1 MSKVKL
7 GKWIKAERDYD
18 KMIYLT
24 EEDDTIKD
32 RPKHLYT
39 NLLAHQKTTV
49 KAMLDLETRRFVR
62 VKSLPKPTSY
72 WNNTNAGPV
81 KSLESPV
88 IETTAGVLSEK
99 LGSGKSF
106 EMLALISLNPIPK
119 AFSEITSMDFPLSD
133 EVQGHSYSAA
143 NNKTAFKEAGFGLE
157 IRKTYKTL
165 FRQTV
170 IFVSKSV
177 LVQWTQYIQ
186 DYTDF
191 KVMVIGD
198 VRALRKLHQM
208 VFAPTKESNRSSL
221 YKYDIIL
228 VKNKTVSG
236 KFDIP
241 EIKGTYLEKNKI
253 KPILTLFGEM
263 FSNICFARVVLD
275 DFDTINIPN
284 TARVVPA
291 LFTWFISS
299 TTKSSP
305 SKRNMGRSHHDIRD
319 MVTYSRPTYVESW
332 ENNDLFTHFN
342 ICNSDAFIDKSTNVG
357 KIHFYSY
364 KFKNPNES
372 YIELLGTMGA
382 ADATN
387 VMEMLNGDAV
397 NTAAEAAGIKS
408 TSVADIFEKILEDK
422 WLKYKLNV
430 EIANYIPDVQDNVAE
445 LPPLPDPE
453 YAITQA
459 GLNKL
464 AANIRKCGPL
474 GSIQSIVKY
483 EQQSADD
490 KIKELESE
498 NNSAKE
504 ENGKAVERV
513 KSRLKEGD
521 CPICCEEFADCEGV
535 MIMKCCGQTFCT
547 DCVKD
552 TTGLHSVGNDVQ
564 GKCANCRA
572 VISFQQMIMI
582 DKEISLDSII
592 SDNIDEE
599 EEEEDLPDLADTSAN
614 DDDSSEEKPLTKFR
628 CIIGIIK
635 GKEYKDLRK
644 NENVKIDKILIGAN
658 DLPEAKKEERKFLVF
673 ANFKETLD
681 NLQKEMDEESVTYAR
696 LNGTSK
702 QIAELVK
709 RYKLPHTNPRSI
721 NVLLINAARYCAGLN
736 LQNTT
741 DVAFTHKVTEKSIES
756 QLVGRAVRVGR
767 TMNLNVHYILYHNEF
782 GHLHNH

>member
-1 MSKVKL
+1 MASF
-7 GKWIKAERDYD
+7 GKWITLEREYG
-18 KMIYLT
+18 KMAYLT
-24 EEDDTIKD
+24 EKDDKISAN
-32 RPKHLYT
+32 PKHLST
-39 NLLAHQKTTV
+39 ELLPHQRTAV
-49 KAMLDLETRRFVR
+49 KAMQDLENRRY
-62 VKSLPKPTSY
+62 VKIKNLPGQPSY
-72 WNNTNAGPV
+72 WGSTNRTAINNLD
-81 KSLESPV
+81 SIV

-106 EMLALISLNPIPK
+106 EMLALISINPIPK
-119 AFSEITSMDFPLSD
+119 AFSEITSIDFPRTNDLQSAW
-133 EVQGHSYSAA
+133 VYSALEQGQYY
-143 NNKTAFKEAGFGLE
+143 KELGFGLE
-157 IRKTYKTL
+157 VRKTYKTV

-177 LVQWTQYIQ
+177 LVQWTQYIK

-191 KVMVIGD
+191 NVLVIDD
-198 VRALRKLHQM
+198 VRALRTLHQM
-208 VFAPTKESNRSSL
+208 VFNPTKTSNRSTL

-236 KFDIP
+236 EFTIP
-241 EIKGTYLEKNKI
+241 EIKGTYLEQNKI

-299 TTKSSP
+299 TTKQAV
-305 SKRNMGRSHHDIRD
+305 SKRNVGRAHREIQA
-319 MVTYSRPTYVESW
+319 MITYSRPTYVESW
-332 ENNDLFTHFN
+332 ENSDLFTHFN
-342 ICNSDAFIDKSTNVG
+342 ICNSDEFIDKSTNVG

-364 KFKNPNES
+364 KFKNPNEN

-382 ADATN
+382 QDANN

-408 TSVADIFEKILEDK
+408 TSVADIFEKILDDK
-422 WLKYKLNV
+422 WLKYKLNI
-430 EIANYIPDVQDNVAE
+430 EIANYIPEVREAVAE

-453 YAITQA
+453 DAITQA
-459 GLNKL
+459 ALTKL
-464 AANIRKCGPL
+464 ANNIKKCGPIN
-474 GSIQSIVKY
+474 SIPDIVEY
-483 EQQSADD
+483 EQQAVDD
-490 KIKELESE
+490 KIKEVEDE
-498 NNSAKE
+498 NKSAKE
-504 ENGKAVERV
+504 ENGKAIERV

-521 CPICCEEFADCEGV
+521 CPICCETFSDCEGV

-547 DCVKD
+547 NCVKD
-552 TTGLHSVGNDVQ
+552 TTGLRNIGSDVQ

-582 DKEISLDSII
+582 DKEISLDSIL
-592 SDNIDEE
+592 SDNLKGGEAAPVAVAPTTDEE
-599 EEEEDLPDLADTSAN
+599 HDPFDIKD
-614 DDDSSEEKPLTKFR
+614 LTKFR
-628 CIIGIIK
+628 CIIGIIQGYEFK
-635 GKEYKDLRK
+635 NLRK
-644 NENVKIDKILIGAN
+644 PENIHINKILLGSI
-658 DLPEAKKEERKFLVF
+658 DLPEPKKDERKVLVF

-681 NLQKEMDEESVTYAR
+681 NLRKELDEAKIAYEY

-702 QIAELVK
+702 QIAETVK
-709 RYKLPHTNPRSI
+709 RYKLPHTDLQAI
-721 NVLLINAARYCAGLN
+721 NVLLINAALYCAGLN

-741 DVAFTHKVTEKSIES
+741 DLVFTHKVIETAIES
-756 QLVGRAVRVGR
+756 QIIGRAVRVGR
-767 TMNLNVHYILYHNEF
+767 ITNLNVHYVLYHNEF